1 MGRALELT
9 LYPQPD
15 VPWPLS
21 RYVVLEAT
29 GNATAPGEPT
39 AVGLWVRGNSCWGRV
54 FWEFEDAAGERF
66 YSIGASEG
74 GWSVGDWECN
84 TFINFDGWNY
94 LSVELPFRYASGFY
108 GPPRRNWLCTGGD
121 GVVDYPIRFTRLVV
135 EMRDRVLHLIEPIP
149 VPDPTIRLR
158 DLSVSYEA
166 RAGEAPESL

>member
-1 MGRALELT
+1 
-9 LYPQPD
+9 
-15 VPWPLS
+15 V
-21 RYVVLEAT
+21 
-29 GNATAPGEPT
+29 
-39 AVGLWVRGNSCWGRV
+39 
-54 FWEFEDAAGERF
+54 ERRRL
-66 YSIGASEG
+66 G
-74 GWSVGDWECN
+74 VQHVHQLRRL

-158 DLSVSYEA
+158 AGTWVVFKKECSSTITRLHGPLCAISRLNAAMSALSEHN
-166 RAGEAPESL
+166 AGPRPTVQQPLPFACSLQLVAADRREAP